1 MLSGDIPSLYSEIVM
16 WVVPLSSEDAVWQRE
31 SAGFISDV

>member
-1 MLSGDIPSLYSEIVM
+1 MLSSDIPSLYGEIVM

-31 SAGFISDV
+31 SADIISDV